1 MVEISQSTI
10 DCVAALARSDRND
23 YNFPRRG
30 DAPAVLFY
38 QALSQL
44 LPNLSAGLTVSLTDD
59 HPLGSWPK
67 DKATEIRNG
76 FDTVAYYRPCGNK
89 IQVALSRD
97 AARWLKDSIL
107 LSVLENHERPY

>member
-1 MVEISQSTI
+1 MVHISQSTI
-10 DCVAALARSDRND
+10 DTVSAMARQDRAD

-30 DAPAVLFY
+30 DVPPILFY

-44 LPNLSAGLTVSLTDD
+44 LPNLSAGLTVVTTDD

-67 DKATEIRNG
+67 DKALEIRNG
-76 FDTVAYYRPCGNK
+76 FDTVAYYRPTGNK

-97 AARWLKDSIL
+97 AARWLKDSVL
-107 LSVLENHERPY
+107 LPILENHERSY